1 MIIVTA
7 VSQSGAVPLVSAP
20 RLPLTPSPSG
30 RIAHHLY
37 PRWSTRLAGVRRW
50 SNMEPKGHRAGKS
63 SSFEEVACHMMGLIN
78 PCRGTQSWVFA
89 LSNSGTGLETQAT
102 STVISHSHTETRGR
116 TEILLAHFI
125 HIMYRRLRQ
134 AYCMEMRNTAV
145 DNDSTCQFFPFF

>member
-1 MIIVTA
+1 
-7 VSQSGAVPLVSAP
+7 
-20 RLPLTPSPSG
+20 
-30 RIAHHLY
+30 
-37 PRWSTRLAGVRRW
+37 
-50 SNMEPKGHRAGKS
+50 MEPEGHRAGKS

-78 PCRGTQSWVFA
+78 PCCGTQSRVFA
-89 LSNSGTGLETQAT
+89 QSNSGTGLETQAT

-145 DNDSTCQFFPFF
+145 DNDSVPVFPLFF